1 MALKKIILVCV
12 FLLNSI
18 FISANTNY
26 TKQDSVFSFKVIA
39 CNDTIISSGG
49 FANLSA
55 KINNGTA
62 DDYFFEWYPI
72 ELVKEY
78 EEANTRTVPLYE
90 NTTFIVKA
98 TSIYH
103 NATDYDT
110 LNIIINTY
118 HNKDLDKVISSTIT
132 EYNKEHT
139 TTEIKDLFIDDIDY
153 DTPKEILINVAN
165 LNYIQYSIAKIKA
178 TENKAIAENEYYSVI
193 NQLSLDKI
201 NDTDIIDAYDDFLST
216 CSNLVLKQEEKDF
229 LIRLNEKNRKDA
241 YKNAFSNFGPV
252 FISSGDPKLMIA
264 TILYAVSSNV
274 FTIINTRSQLSS
286 ELENELFY
294 IDQEI
299 ASTIYTAQAKLFYAS
314 AKIIDN
320 KNAKRINEDSMNQF
334 IMCLNLPL
342 SEEKIICLNETQLK
356 ENLSYF
362 PPYWYELGK
371 AYQLIGK
378 ENDAIKCY
386 DIFEKLKDNDVIAK
400 DKNYA
405 DLAKNKIQ
413 IYLGTNPSNVLTNA
427 SKNKDKILE
436 CIEIINKNTLDSDA
450 CEKHTYLAK
459 IYYLIG
465 ENQKCEESI
474 NYVTTIGKSKYTG
487 YFDEIMMIKR
497 LLMEDKTFNP
507 KTSHYYQQANVM
519 SDIKWSDDTIESNL
533 TYDSWLDRLIDYP
546 SKSYKGISIQ
556 SYALY
561 FSIPDHFF
569 SLHPYYDV
577 YININ
582 DQYYS
587 TLYEDYNEN
596 TECLFVVVDDFNLL
610 NIQDHATL
618 SFDFCDTLTSEVVYK
633 YKFLIKKFDNYSHA
647 EKAFER
653 IGCNINDYNAEISLL
668 FGNEMSSYKYKI
680 NDDNK
685 KREEIKNKIKDKNDE
700 SSKEGRAKD
709 ENQLRPIIY
718 NETSK
723 FLRPDISYIQQTL
736 SSTQNHFY
744 TYSKNIMYKP
754 TIAKYDNQY
763 YVIGLIDIVNVR
775 TKEHI
780 ELDTKNDFI
789 KTYRYK

>member
-1 MALKKIILVCV
+1 MTLKKTILVCV

-55 KINNGTA
+55 KINNGSA

-98 TSIYH
+98 ISIYH

-110 LNIIINTY
+110 LNIIVNTY

-139 TTEIKDLFIDDIDY
+139 TTEIKDLFIDDIDC

-216 CSNLVLKQEEKDF
+216 CSSLVLKQEEKDF
-229 LIRLNEKNRKDA
+229 IIRLNEKKRKDA
-241 YKNAFSNFGPV
+241 YKSAFSNLGSI
-252 FISSGDPKLMIA
+252 FIPGASPQQMIA
-264 TILYAVSSNV
+264 SLIYTSISNV
-274 FTIINTRSQLSS
+274 FAVMNTKAQLSS
-286 ELENELFY
+286 ELEKELFHL
-294 IDQEI
+294 DQAI
-299 ASTIYTAQAKLFYAS
+299 SSNIYQMQTKLFTTS
-314 AKIIDN
+314 AKVIGG
-320 KNAKRINEDSMNQF
+320 KNVKRISENTMNQF
-334 IMCLNLPL
+334 IKGLDCHASEDKIIHL
-342 SEEKIICLNETQLK
+342 SEPQLK
-356 ENLSYF
+356 ENLSHF

-371 AYQLIGK
+371 AYQLVGK
-378 ENDAIKCY
+378 YNDAIKCY
-386 DIFEKLKDNDVIAK
+386 DKFEQLKENDVIAK
-400 DKNYA
+400 DQNYIE
-405 DLAKNKIQ
+405 LAKNKIQ

-497 LLMEDKTFNP
+497 LLMEDEIFNP
-507 KTSHYYQQANVM
+507 KTSHYYLQANAM
-519 SDIKWSDDTIESNL
+519 RDIKWSDNTIESNL
-533 TYDSWLDRLIDYP
+533 TYNSWLDRLIDYP
-546 SKSYKGISIQ
+546 SKSYKDISIP

-569 SLHPYYDV
+569 SLHPYYDIGV
-577 YININ
+577 NIN
-582 DQYYS
+582 DQYCNIY
-587 TLYEDYNEN
+587 YDYDEN
-596 TECLFVVVDDFNLL
+596 TECSFVLVVDFNLL
-610 NIQDHATL
+610 NIQDQATL
-618 SFDFCDTLTSEVVYK
+618 SFDFCDTLTSDAVYK

-653 IGCNINDYNAEISLL
+653 IGCNINDYNAEIALL
-668 FGNEMSSYKYKI
+668 FGNEMSIYKYSVE
-680 NDDNK
+680 DDNK
-685 KREEIKNKIKDKNDE
+685 KREQIRSKLNEINNKAKKDGSAKTE
-700 SSKEGRAKD
+700 SQLEIAIDNEIMRAL
-709 ENQLRPIIY
+709 QLDL
-718 NETSK
+718 NN
-723 FLRPDISYIQQTL
+723 IQNTL
-736 SSTQNHFY
+736 SRVQNDFYNST
-744 TYSKNIMYKP
+744 KNVMYNP
-754 TIAKYDNQY
+754 IIAKYDNQY

-780 ELDTKNDFI
+780 ELNTKNDFI